1 MKLNPLTQYFRHPIL
16 HISLPSQG
24 KFYPANTID
33 LIDENQ
39 YPVLS
44 LTRQDEMVFMTASGQ
59 VGGSSIVSVIQS
71 CVPNIKDAWKMPAI
85 DIDKLLIAI
94 KIATH
99 GTQLEADTACTN
111 CETVN
116 KIDVDL
122 QKVLDQISS
131 PDYSIPA
138 EVGDIKI
145 YFRPI
150 TYQQLWDNNQIQFN
164 EEDIINMLQDDSVD
178 DQIKSDKI
186 DELLEKVRSLS
197 TQILLQNIHHVQTP
211 TERVD
216 DSEYIAEW
224 INNCDRSVY
233 VQLQEGIDKYN
244 ADTQIKSVNV
254 TCSACATSYQHS
266 YTLDMS
272 NNK

>member
-24 KFYPANTID
+24 KFYPANAID
-33 LIDENQ
+33 LIKENQ
-39 YPVLS
+39 YPILS
-44 LTRQDEMVFMTASGQ
+44 LTRQDEMVFMTTTGQ
-59 VGGSSIVSVIQS
+59 VSGSSVVSVIQS
-71 CVPNIKDAWKMPAI
+71 CVPNIKDAWKVPAI

-99 GTQLEADTACTN
+99 GTELESDTTCTN

-116 KIDVDL
+116 KISVDL
-122 QKVLDQISS
+122 QKALDQVSA
-131 PDYSIPA
+131 PDYSVPVQIG
-138 EVGDIKI
+138 EIEI

-178 DQIKSDKI
+178 DQIKSNKI
-186 DELLEKVRSLS
+186 DELLAKVRSLS

-224 INNCDRSVY
+224 LSNCDRSVF
-233 VQLQEGIDKYN
+233 VQLQDSVNKYT
-244 ADTQIKSVNV
+244 ADTQIKSVDV
-254 TCSACATSYQHS
+254 TCSACATTYQHG